1 MNGLIEQIHTSLYGN
16 GRKKIEL
23 VYDKYNN
30 DKIKTRRFFK

>member
-1 MNGLIEQIHTSLYGN
+1 MNGLIEQHVQLWKWQ
-16 GRKKIEL
+16 KKIEP